1 MIEDLAAYNAAY
13 QKENIVR
20 KVVKFNKKNPE
31 ELRMI
36 EWIDLQENWAGYCKD
51 LIRADMREHQNI
63 DK

>member
-51 LIRADMREHQNI
+51 LIRADMCEHQNI